1 MFPTEDWVSQEL
13 GLQLQIFMGLQY
25 VVQLVKYTHFFLS
38 LILFTF
44 LTEDFKPQSGGSS
57 F

>member
-44 LTEDFKPQSGGSS
+44 LTEDL
-57 F
+57 